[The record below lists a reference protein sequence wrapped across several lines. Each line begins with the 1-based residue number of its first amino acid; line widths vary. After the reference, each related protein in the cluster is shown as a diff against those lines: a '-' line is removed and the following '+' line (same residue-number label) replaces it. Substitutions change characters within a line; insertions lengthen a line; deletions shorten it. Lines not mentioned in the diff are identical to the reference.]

1 MRLQPLMLQ
10 GFVSKGTTKS
20 FSFSFSFR
28 VTIQV
33 EKLTGT
39 PEKAALIDSIRFMLC
54 LRTVEK

>member
-1 MRLQPLMLQ
+1 MQLWML
-10 GFVSKGTTKS
+10 GIRSHLASRTMHNGLNLANKI
-20 FSFSFSFR
+20 

-39 PEKAALIDSIRFMLC
+39 PEKGALIDSIRFMLC